1 MIMMNLEID
10 NFFCFKDFSINF
22 SYKRKLN
29 KSTIPY
35 EYLEDY
41 PNFRFKKLN
50 ILMGSNASGKTVFG
64 KMLMV
69 IFNFLEQRNLNL
81 LLDAINLN
89 TEEAKFTLDFIL
101 PNSISKKSLYRLEV
115 VIFKNIVE
123 KLELIECELEKLDS
137 FEIALERLL
146 SSGKRE
152 TLFKSKNN
160 NEEKMELVLTRE
172 MKDLLEKLSNFGW
185 YFCFPEEGVD
195 KPRYRKNVL
204 EIILKTFDTSIT
216 KVEKVKNTNNGFL
229 IYFTHGKNLLIQDG
243 KPPAGNNMLSSGTKE
258 GIKIAEV
265 ITAILD
271 LKNRPFYIDEQFVH
285 VHPEIEKT
293 IISIIID
300 LIGKES
306 QVFFTTHNLEILDM
320 NLPIHSFV
328 FLHRD
333 KYITEVIY
341 PEKILVNKNDRGL
354 KNLAENNLFNTIP
367 DVSLLETI
375 SEE

>member
-1 MIMMNLEID
+1 MIIMNLEID

-35 EYLEDY
+35 EYLVDY

-101 PNSISKKSLYRLEV
+101 PNSNSKKSLYRLEV

-123 KLELIECELEKLDS
+123 KLELIEYELEKLDS
-137 FEIALERLL
+137 FEIELERLL
-146 SSGKRE
+146 RSGKSE
-152 TLFKSKNN
+152 TLFKIKKN

-195 KPRYRKNVL
+195 KPRYKKNVL

-271 LKNRPFYIDEQFVH
+271 LKNEPFYI
-285 VHPEIEKT
+285 
-293 IISIIID
+293 
-300 LIGKES
+300 
-306 QVFFTTHNLEILDM
+306 
-320 NLPIHSFV
+320 
-328 FLHRD
+328 
-333 KYITEVIY
+333 Y
-341 PEKILVNKNDRGL
+341 
-354 KNLAENNLFNTIP
+354 
-367 DVSLLETI
+367 
-375 SEE
+375 